1 MDQNPARA
9 GGPLMPAPFTLVLL
23 LLTGLG
29 LGFLFYGGLWLTVRA
44 LPKSRHPT
52 ALFLASFWGRNA
64 LAIAGLI
71 LAMDSRWERAVICM
85 VGFVLSRV
93 LLGRWIPRNGVTGKS
108 LV

>member
-1 MDQNPARA
+1 
-9 GGPLMPAPFTLVLL
+9 MPEPITFILILL
-23 LLTGLG
+23 AGLG

-85 VGFVLSRV
+85 VGFALSRV
-93 LLGRWIPRNGVTGKS
+93 VLGRWIPRNGSAGKS
-108 LV
+108 FV

>member
-1 MDQNPARA
+1 MP
-9 GGPLMPAPFTLVLL
+9 GPLTLVLIL
-23 LLTGLG
+23 LAGCG

-52 ALFLASFWGRNA
+52 ALFLVSFWVRNA

-71 LAMDSRWERAVICM
+71 LAMDRRWERAAICM
-85 VGFVLSRV
+85 VGFALSRV
-93 LLGRWIPRNGVTGKS
+93 VLGRWIPRNGTGGKS